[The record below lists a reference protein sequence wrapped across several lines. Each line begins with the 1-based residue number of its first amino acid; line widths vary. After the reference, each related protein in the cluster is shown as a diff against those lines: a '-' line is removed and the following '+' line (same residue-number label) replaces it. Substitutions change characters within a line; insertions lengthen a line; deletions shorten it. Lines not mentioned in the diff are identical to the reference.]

1 MASPGA
7 MAEFQRLPVQ
17 RKVLVF
23 VVIGGVLGLGYWKLV
38 YTALDERLAEV
49 RTEHASKLAT
59 QKRLADDLPKYE
71 GLRARMVKLREL
83 IEQNQAALPK
93 EAEVPA
99 FFETLQHKVAESGV
113 EIRKWTNR
121 GEEPVESFVKVP
133 VEVELTGTFM
143 QIKRFFASLIP
154 HDVRPAQ
161 PPAAGRPNEPRER
174 IVSIEN
180 LALTSPTVKDRDL
193 ILTAKFTAVTFR
205 QDDRSATPDKAAA
218 GQPTAGAARPASS
231 SPAPSPP
238 APPAP
243 VSSPS
248 SPPLPSAATPAGVKA
263 RLDEAVDKSDA
274 RTRNAIDGASQPA
287 AGSDRLRGGL

>member
-1 MASPGA
+1 MASSGA
-7 MAEFQRLPVQ
+7 MAELARLPAQ
-17 RKVLVF
+17 RKALVF

-38 YTALDERLAEV
+38 YTSLDERLAEV
-49 RTEHASKLAT
+49 RAEHASKLAT

-71 GLRARMVKLREL
+71 GLQARMAKLREL
-83 IEQNQAALPK
+83 IEQNQAALPR

-133 VEVELTGTFM
+133 VEVEMTGTFM
-143 QIKRFFASLIP
+143 QIKRFFASLIQR
-154 HDVRPAQ
+154 DVRPVQ
-161 PPAAGRPNEPRER
+161 PTPDRANQDHER

-180 LALTSPTVKDRDL
+180 LALTSPTVKDREL

-205 QDDRSATPDKAAA
+205 QDDKSATPDKAVN
-218 GQPTAGAARPASS
+218 GQPAAGAARPTSPS
-231 SPAPSPP
+231 PVTPELPLPAP
-238 APPAP
+238 
-243 VSSPS
+243 
-248 SPPLPSAATPAGVKA
+248 PPLPSAATPAGVKA
-263 RLDEAVDKSDA
+263 RTDQAVDKADA
-274 RTRNAIDGASQPA
+274 RTRNAVDDANRPA